1 MALVLGLDA
10 KAYRNASLDWAA
22 PNWALVSNLK
32 DVTINLEAGDAD
44 VTTRAGGGFRQSVA
58 TLKDGSVD
66 FQMVW
71 DTADAQFTAIQTAF
85 FANTAVEMA
94 FMDGLIVTT
103 GSQGLHADF
112 SVTNFSRSEALEEAL
127 MVDISLKITKSDNT
141 PEWLTVS

>member
-10 KAYRNASLDWAA
+10 KAYRNTAT
-22 PNWALVSNLK
+22 WALPTWDEITNIK

-44 VTTRAGGGFRQSVA
+44 VTTRGGGGFRQSVA

-71 DTADAQFTAIQTAF
+71 DTSDSDFTALKDAF
-85 FANTAVEMA
+85 FNNTSIELS
-94 FMDGLIVTT
+94 FMDGAIGTA

-127 MVDISLKITKSDNT
+127 MVDVTVKVTKSSNT
-141 PEWLTVS
+141 PEWLTVSS

>member
-10 KAYRNASLDWAA
+10 KAYRNTGTWASATWSLID
-22 PNWALVSNLK
+22 NLK

-44 VTTRAGGGFRQSVA
+44 VTTRGGGGFRQSVA

-71 DTADAQFTAIQTAF
+71 DTSDAEFTALKDAF
-85 FANTAVEMA
+85 FANTSVEMA
-94 FMDGLIVTT
+94 FMDGLIATT

-127 MVDISLKITKSDNT
+127 MVDITLKITKSDNT

>member
-1 MALVLGLDA
+1 MALVLGLNA
-10 KAYRNASLDWAA
+10 KAYRNSGTWASPTWEII
-22 PNWALVSNLK
+22 SNLK

-71 DTADAQFTAIQTAF
+71 DTSDDGFTAFKNAF
-85 FANTAVEMA
+85 FNNTSIECS
-94 FMDGLIVTT
+94 FMDGLIATT

-127 MVDISLKITKSDNT
+127 MVDVSLKITKSDNT

>member
-1 MALVLGLDA
+1 M
-10 KAYRNASLDWAA
+10 
-22 PNWALVSNLK
+22 
-32 DVTINLEAGDAD
+32 TINLEAGDAD

-71 DTADAQFTAIQTAF
+71 DTSDDGFTAFKNAF
-85 FANTAVEMA
+85 FNNTSIECS
-94 FMDGLIVTT
+94 FMDGLIATT

-127 MVDISLKITKSDNT
+127 MVDVSLKITKSDNT

>member
-1 MALVLGLDA
+1 MALVLGLNA
-10 KAYRNASLDWAA
+10 KAYRNTASWAS
-22 PNWALVSNLK
+22 PTWDEVTNLK

-44 VTTRAGGGFRQSVA
+44 VTTRGGGGFRQSVG

-71 DTADAQFTAIQTAF
+71 DTADADFTAFKDAF
-85 FANTAVEMA
+85 FNNTSIELA
-94 FMDGLIVTT
+94 FMDGAIATT

-112 SVTNFSRSEALEEAL
+112 SVVNFSRSEALEEAL
-127 MVDISLKITKSDNT
+127 MVDVTVKITKSDNT

>member
-10 KAYRNASLDWAA
+10 KAYRNTGTWASAVWV
-22 PNWALVSNLK
+22 LVDNLK
-32 DVTINLEAGDAD
+32 DVTINLESGDAD
-44 VTTRAGGGFRQSVA
+44 VTTRGGGGFRQSVA

-66 FQMVW
+66 FQMIW
-71 DTADAQFTAIQTAF
+71 DTADAQFTALQTAF
-85 FANTAVEMA
+85 FANSSVEMA
-94 FMDGLIVTT
+94 FMDGLIATT

-127 MVDISLKITKSDNT
+127 IVDVSLKITKSDNT